1 MVIVLRY
8 YSKLSRQ
15 YFNYVGTISKACS
28 NTAHR
33 DSYPLLVSEAGI
45 VIQQHN
51 PLEPPLIN
59 EDLRSALL
67 DLPQAVGVH

>member
-1 MVIVLRY
+1 MVIVLRF

-15 YFNYVGTISKACS
+15 YFHYVDTTLKACS

-33 DSYPLLVSEAGI
+33 DSCSLLVSEAGI
-45 VIQQHN
+45 VIQQYN